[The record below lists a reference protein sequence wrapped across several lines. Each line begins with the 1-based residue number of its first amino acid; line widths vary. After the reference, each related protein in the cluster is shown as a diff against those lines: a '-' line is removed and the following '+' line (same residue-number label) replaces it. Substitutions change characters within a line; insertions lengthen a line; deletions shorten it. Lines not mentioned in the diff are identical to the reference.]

1 MRDGRLIDEYLPGT
15 VPMDRIESQVHA

>member
-1 MRDGRLIDEYLPGT
+1 MRDGRLIDEYLPGA